1 MYSTVCVSGKS
12 DAIMTRAH
20 VRENVIRRSSYSVQV
35 MSHASSLETDS
46 LNLLCGNRWVFML
59 PLISLLLTHF
69 VIASLTLGSS
79 PSSARL
85 VIMAEPLPVPKQL
98 ATQLAKCKSI
108 RDSNYYKSRD
118 KSPEVRKRNLRIFR
132 RFVILYF
139 CHLTSP
145 SFLSTGNQ
153 SSQG

>member
-1 MYSTVCVSGKS
+1 VYICATTSHLNAAALLLVACEFCASVQKNMRTVSGKS

-20 VRENVIRRSSYSVQV
+20 VRENVISIRRSSYSVQV

-46 LNLLCGNRWVFML
+46 LNLLCGNGCSCCH
-59 PLISLLLTHF
+59 SLLLTHF

-118 KSPEVRKRNLRIFR
+118 KSPEVRKGI
-132 RFVILYF
+132 
-139 CHLTSP
+139 
-145 SFLSTGNQ
+145 
-153 SSQG
+153 